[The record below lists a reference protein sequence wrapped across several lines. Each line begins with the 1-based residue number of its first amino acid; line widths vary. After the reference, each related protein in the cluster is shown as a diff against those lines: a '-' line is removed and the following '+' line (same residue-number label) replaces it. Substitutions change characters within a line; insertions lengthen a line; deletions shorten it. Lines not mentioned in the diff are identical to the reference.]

1 MGFQFV
7 DKADLWKSA
16 LLLNL
21 KLRDRF
27 RIAVDD
33 HRGRAAVFSPDGYF
47 SSTIHRWVT
56 RFRNFRCE
64 SLPSPP
70 AFYRRRGFVS
80 SPFFSRS
87 VFLAIDLTIDCF
99 CLTFVYYRLV

>member
-1 MGFQFV
+1 MGIHFV

-16 LLLNL
+16 LLFNL

-33 HRGRAAVFSPDGYF
+33 HRGRATVFSPDGCF

-56 RFRNFRCE
+56 RFRNFRRE

-70 AFYRRRGFVS
+70 AFYRRRGLNES
-80 SPFFSRS
+80 LPFINSNSGS
-87 VFLAIDLTIDCF
+87 V
-99 CLTFVYYRLV
+99 

>member
-1 MGFQFV
+1 MGIQFV

-33 HRGRAAVFSPDGYF
+33 HRGRATVFSPDGCF
-47 SSTIHRWVT
+47 SSTIHRWV
-56 RFRNFRCE
+56 
-64 SLPSPP
+64 
-70 AFYRRRGFVS
+70 
-80 SPFFSRS
+80 
-87 VFLAIDLTIDCF
+87 
-99 CLTFVYYRLV
+99 